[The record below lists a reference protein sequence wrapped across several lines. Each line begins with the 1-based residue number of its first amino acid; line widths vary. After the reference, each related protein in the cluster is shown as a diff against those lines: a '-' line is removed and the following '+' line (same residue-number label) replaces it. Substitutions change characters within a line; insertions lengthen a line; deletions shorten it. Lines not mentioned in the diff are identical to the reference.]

1 MLLQHVLTLIPSVA
15 DAFSVIATQKSF
27 ESDKISQSN
36 LVQCKSIE
44 KEKRKKTGTWSS
56 WTNINDVIENVIQS
70 R

>member
-1 MLLQHVLTLIPSVA
+1 MLLQHVLTLIPSVVG
-15 DAFSVIATQKSF
+15 AFSVIATQKSF

-36 LVQCKSIE
+36 LVQCTSIE
-44 KEKRKKTGTWSS
+44 KEAEKKTGTWSS